1 MASYKFIYDGGSYGD
16 HEVEFSFSNIENLD
30 TVLEKF
36 TLFLKGCGFHIEDGV
51 YLDFVSEKDTPDWF
65 IDEPNQPSAEFPE
78 CEKLSVPWPGAPIQP
93 KEYDFQPLDDAMG
106 LKVHRDVSRRLYGMP
121 EPRFSE
127 PDTNW

>member
-1 MASYKFIYDGGSYGD
+1 MASYRFSYDGSSYGD
-16 HEVEFSFSNIENLD
+16 HEVEFSFSNIESLD
-30 TVLEKF
+30 IVLEKF

-51 YLDFVSEKDTPDWF
+51 YLDFVLEKATPDWF
-65 IDEPNQPSAEFPE
+65 IDESNQPSAEFPDH
-78 CEKLSVPWPGAPIQP
+78 EKYEVQQQS
-93 KEYDFQPLDDAMG
+93 YDFQPLDDALG